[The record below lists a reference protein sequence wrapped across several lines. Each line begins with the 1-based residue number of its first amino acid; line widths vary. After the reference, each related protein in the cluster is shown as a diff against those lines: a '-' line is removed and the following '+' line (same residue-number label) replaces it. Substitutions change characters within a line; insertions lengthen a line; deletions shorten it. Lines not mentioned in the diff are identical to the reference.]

1 MDYNELV
8 LSQLMQAHTRDCRRC
23 DSGQIYSI
31 QRMAPDL
38 TCFMARGG
46 GSGRRWLGGGGGG
59 HISFL
64 KPVFKTKSS
73 SDSM

>member
-46 GSGRRWLGGGGGG
+46 VSGRRWLWWWWWVGGGGV
-59 HISFL
+59 ILVS
-64 KPVFKTKSS
+64 
-73 SDSM
+73 